1 MAVDRKRGIV
11 RTLSDRTSWVT
22 ASALA
27 QEMGCSSR
35 TIKTDIMR
43 LNSMHEG
50 LIESGPK
57 GYRLADSAASS
68 RILSNVSPEVPQTAE
83 ARKRYILFELL
94 MRHRELSCADL
105 AESLYISLATLDN
118 ELVAIKRELPIT
130 VCRCGHEAGLSMWK
144 VVHGANVK
152 WLLS

>member
-11 RTLSDRTSWVT
+11 RILSDRTSWVT

-94 MRHRELSCADL
+94 MRHR
-105 AESLYISLATLDN
+105 
-118 ELVAIKRELPIT
+118 
-130 VCRCGHEAGLSMWK
+130 
-144 VVHGANVK
+144 
-152 WLLS
+152 